1 MQRQAVNTVTNAMQ
15 GIELVN
21 HLRLLSGYHLGT
33 DLVERLAAAERD
45 QAQQRQALARAADR
59 IEQLEAELAKAKASA
74 RR

>member
-1 MQRQAVNTVTNAMQ
+1 MTNAMQ

-59 IEQLEAELAKAKASA
+59 IEQLEAELAKARPLQDADSIKVA
-74 RR
+74 